1 MHKHGSASADER
13 EVIQRLAPYNPQDHR
28 HAETLHRLKCSLR
41 RMKIFLRINAMSF
54 VLGAVFGGVAIF
66 TIAAD
71 SHQPP
76 AWRYRVVEQDAK
88 YFTHDCGTEEIARAA
103 TNGWEFVSAQII
115 PNPPG
120 GVMDGAR
127 VMIIQKQPNE

>member
-1 MHKHGSASADER
+1 
-13 EVIQRLAPYNPQDHR
+13 
-28 HAETLHRLKCSLR
+28 
-41 RMKIFLRINAMSF
+41 MKNSTSF
-54 VLGAVFGGVAIF
+54 ILGALVGGFAIF

-71 SHQPP
+71 SSHQTE
-76 AWRYRVVEQDAK
+76 WRYRVVEEDAK
-88 YFTHDCGTEEIARAA
+88 YFTHNCGTEEIAQAA

-127 VMIIQKQPNE
+127 VMIIQKQPKER

>member
-1 MHKHGSASADER
+1 
-13 EVIQRLAPYNPQDHR
+13 
-28 HAETLHRLKCSLR
+28 
-41 RMKIFLRINAMSF
+41 MKNSTSF
-54 VLGAVFGGVAIF
+54 ILGVLVGGLAIF

-71 SHQPP
+71 SHHSTD
-76 AWRYRVVEQDAK
+76 WRYRVVEQDAK
-88 YFTHDCGTEEIARAA
+88 YFTQNCGEDEIAKAA

-127 VMIIQKQPNE
+127 VMIIQKQPKE

>member
-1 MHKHGSASADER
+1 
-13 EVIQRLAPYNPQDHR
+13 
-28 HAETLHRLKCSLR
+28 
-41 RMKIFLRINAMSF
+41 MKNFLRINATSF
-54 VLGAVFGGVAIF
+54 VLGAVFGGAAIF

-71 SHQPP
+71 NRQPA

-88 YFTHDCGTEEIARAA
+88 YFTHDCGTEEIAKAT
-103 TNGWEFVSAQII
+103 TNGWDFVSAQII

-127 VMIIQKQPNE
+127 IMIIQKQPLE

>member
-1 MHKHGSASADER
+1 MKNL
-13 EVIQRLAPYNPQDHR
+13 IKINP
-28 HAETLHRLKCSLR
+28 T
-41 RMKIFLRINAMSF
+41 SF
-54 VLGAVFGGVAIF
+54 ILGAVFGGLVIF
-66 TIAAD
+66 TVAAD
-71 SHQPP
+71 NHHHTD
-76 AWRYRVVEQDAK
+76 WRYRVVEQDAK

-127 VMIIQKQPNE
+127 VMIIQKQPKE

>member
-1 MHKHGSASADER
+1 
-13 EVIQRLAPYNPQDHR
+13 
-28 HAETLHRLKCSLR
+28 
-41 RMKIFLRINAMSF
+41 MKNSTSF
-54 VLGAVFGGVAIF
+54 ILGVFVGGFAIF

-71 SHQPP
+71 SHHQTE
-76 AWRYRVVEQDAK
+76 WRYRVVEEDAR
-88 YFTHDCGTEEIARAA
+88 YFTHVCGTEEIARAA